1 MKIAIIGS
9 GYVGLVTGA
18 CFAEVGH
25 EVICIDNDDRKIK
38 ALRSGVIPIYEPGL
52 EQLVQRNVSADRLSF
67 TGSIEEGVDSSQVV
81 FIAVPTPPQADG
93 SVDMTYIERVARE
106 IASVLKEYRVIVDK
120 STVPVKTGEK
130 VADTIRRYNK
140 VNVEFDVV
148 SNPEFLREG
157 CAVADLMKPD
167 RIVIG
172 SNSERALAIMKRVYE
187 PFMTP
192 IMVTDVN
199 SAELIKH
206 AANSFL
212 ALKIS
217 YINAL
222 SAICEAS
229 GADVEKVADGI
240 GADKRIGRS
249 FLNAGLGYGG
259 SCFPKDIA
267 AFISISEQIG
277 EPFHLLREVQR
288 INQHQRERFLKRVRD
303 TLWVL
308 KEKRIAV
315 WGLTFK
321 PDTDDVR
328 NSVAVD
334 LVNDLIREGAHVTA
348 YDPKGNQK
356 VQEFNLCPGVH
367 LASSALEAVQGAET
381 LVLATEWPDF
391 AAVDL
396 AEIRRRMHTP
406 IVFDGRNLFDP
417 DTMRDLGF
425 QYYRIGHPTTKA
437 NSSELSNGNPVGIPI
452 TLESGTTPVQ
462 DSSNRPRPPYL
473 VEPSVR

>member
-1 MKIAIIGS
+1 MDLSIIGS
-9 GYVGLVTGA
+9 CYFGLVTGA
-18 CFAEVGH
+18 CFADVGH
-25 EVICIDNDDRKIK
+25 NVVCVDNDPRKIE
-38 ALRSGVIPIYEPGL
+38 ALQAGKVPIYEPGL
-52 EQLVQRNVSADRLSF
+52 EEVIHRNVSAHRLRFS
-67 TGSIEEGVDSSQVV
+67 GSIREGVDNSQIV
-81 FIAVPTPPQADG
+81 FIAVPTPQQPNGD
-93 SVDMTYIERVARE
+93 VDLSFIEKVARE
-106 IASVLKEYRVIVDK
+106 IAGVLTSYRVIVDK

-130 VADTIRRYNK
+130 VAESIKRYNRHGAK
-140 VNVEFDVV
+140 FDVV

-157 CAVADLMKPD
+157 CAVGDLMHPD

-172 SNSERALAIMKRVYE
+172 AQSEHAIDLMKKVYE
-187 PFMTP
+187 PFMAP
-192 IMVTDVN
+192 ILVTDIN

-206 AANSFL
+206 CANSFL

-217 YINAL
+217 YINAV
-222 SAICEAS
+222 SGICEAS
-229 GADVEKVADGI
+229 GADIEKVADGI

-277 EPFHLLREVQR
+277 EPFPLLKEVQR
-288 INQHQRERFLKRVRD
+288 INQHQRDRFVKRLRD

-328 NSVAVD
+328 NSVAID
-334 LVNDLIREGAHVTA
+334 LVNDLIREGAQVTA
-348 YDPKGNQK
+348 YDPKGNQR
-356 VQEFNLCPGVH
+356 VQELDLCPGIR
-367 LASSALEAVQGAET
+367 LANSALEAVQDAET

-391 AAVDL
+391 GNVDL
-396 AEIRRRMHTP
+396 TEVRRRMHTP

-417 DTMRDLGF
+417 ATMRDLGF
-425 QYYRIGHPTTKA
+425 QYYAIGRPLAKA
-437 NSSELSNGNPVGIPI
+437 AL
-452 TLESGTTPVQ
+452 
-462 DSSNRPRPPYL
+462 D
-473 VEPSVR
+473 

>member
-25 EVICIDNDDRKIK
+25 EVICVDNDERKIK
-38 ALRSGVIPIYEPGL
+38 ALSNGKIPIYEPGL
-52 EQLVQRNVSADRLSF
+52 EQLVLRNVSAHRLQFS
-67 TGSIEEGVDSSQVV
+67 GSIEQGVDNSQVI

-93 SVDMTYIERVARE
+93 SVDLTYIERVARE

-140 VNVEFDVV
+140 VNVDFDVV

-157 CAVADLMKPD
+157 CAVPDLMEPD

-172 SNSERALAIMKRVYE
+172 SNSESALAIMKKVYE
-187 PFMTP
+187 PFMAP
-192 IMVTDVN
+192 IMVTDIN

-229 GADVEKVADGI
+229 GADIEKVADGI

-267 AFISISEQIG
+267 AFIAISEQIG

-288 INQHQRERFLKRVRD
+288 INQHQRERFVKRLRD

-321 PDTDDVR
+321 PGTDDVR
-328 NSVAVD
+328 NSVAID
-334 LVNDLIREGAHVTA
+334 LVNDLIREGAQVTA
-348 YDPKGNQK
+348 YDPKGNQR
-356 VQEFNLCPGVH
+356 VQELDLCPGVH
-367 LASSALEAVQGAET
+367 LANSALEAVQGAET
-381 LVLATEWPDF
+381 LILATEWPDF
-391 AAVDL
+391 GDVDL
-396 AEIRRRMHTP
+396 TEVRRRMHTP

-417 DTMRDLGF
+417 ATMRGLGF
-425 QYYRIGHPTTKA
+425 QYYGIGRPLTNA
-437 NSSELSNGNPVGIPI
+437 I
-452 TLESGTTPVQ
+452 SG
-462 DSSNRPRPPYL
+462 
-473 VEPSVR
+473 